1 MFILPELV
9 ADAFAMRFFDMA
21 YCGVR
26 LRHDGEAVLV
36 ISPQSPS
43 FEDAKRAFSCIR
55 TMFQEG
61 Y

>member
-1 MFILPELV
+1 MFILPEVV
-9 ADAFAMRFFDMA
+9 ADALAIRFSSMA

-36 ISPQSPS
+36 ISPQSSS
-43 FEDAKRAFSCIR
+43 FEDAKKAFGCIR